1 MTINC
6 KGKLL
11 NFDSPIVMGI
21 LNVTPDSFYDGGN
34 LSNEDKIIEKA
45 NQMLSEGATIL
56 DVGGYSSK
64 PGATEVS
71 EKEEIN
77 RVVPAIKSIL
87 SQFPEAILSV
97 DTFRSSVAREAVNA
111 GASIIN
117 DISAGELDPTMFSTV
132 RELQVPYC
140 IMHMQGN
147 PKTMQQNPTYQNVVT
162 EVFYSLSKKV
172 ELLKELGVND
182 ILIDPGFG
190 FGKTIEH
197 NYEILNHLNH
207 FSLMNLPILV
217 GVSRKS
223 MIYKVLENTPSE
235 ALNGTTALNSFAL
248 MKGANILRVHDVKQA
263 QETIFLF
270 NKLTE
275 NEKDSPFTR

>member
-87 SQFPEAILSV
+87 SQFPDAILSV

-117 DISAGELDPTMFSTV
+117 DISAGDLDKSMFATV
-132 RELQVPYC
+132 RQLQVPYC
-140 IMHMQGN
+140 IMHIQGN
-147 PKTMQQNPTYQNVVT
+147 PKIMQQNPNYQNVVT

-207 FSLMNLPILV
+207 FSLMNLPILI

-223 MIYKVLENTPSE
+223 MIYKVLDNTPSE

-263 QETIFLF
+263 QETIYLF

-275 NEKDSPFTR
+275 NK

>member
-11 NFDSPIVMGI
+11 NLDSPIVMGI

-34 LSNEDKIIEKA
+34 LTNEDKIIGKA
-45 NQMLSEGATIL
+45 SKMLTDGATIL
-56 DVGGYSSK
+56 DIGGYSSK
-64 PGATEVS
+64 PGAEEVS
-71 EKEEIN
+71 QSEEIN
-77 RVVPAIKSIL
+77 RVVPAIQLIISK
-87 SQFPEAILSV
+87 FPEAIISV
-97 DTFRSSVAREAVNA
+97 DTFRSSVAREAIDA

-117 DISAGELDPTMFSTV
+117 DISAGELDSNMFATV

-147 PKTMQQNPTYQNVVT
+147 PKTMQQNPTYKNVVS
-162 EVFYSLSKKV
+162 EVFLSLSEKV
-172 ELLKELGVND
+172 EKLKSMGVND

-197 NYEILNHLNH
+197 NYEILNNLSHFERLNA
-207 FSLMNLPILV
+207 PILV

-223 MIYKVLENTPSE
+223 MIYKVLKTNASE
-235 ALNGTTALNSFAL
+235 SLNGTTALNSFAL
-248 MKGANILRVHDVKQA
+248 MNGAKILRVHDVKEA
-263 QETIFLF
+263 QETILLYH
-270 NKLTE
+270 KLTE
-275 NEKDSPFTR
+275 NETPNTSSI

>member
-11 NFDSPIVMGI
+11 NLDSPIVMGI

-34 LSNEDKIIEKA
+34 LSNEDKIIAKA
-45 NQMLSEGATIL
+45 DQMLKEGATIL
-56 DVGGYSSK
+56 DIGGYSSK
-64 PGATEVS
+64 PGAEEVS
-71 EKEEIN
+71 EKEEIE
-77 RVVPAIKSIL
+77 RVVPAIKQII
-87 SQFPEAILSV
+87 SQFPDSIISI
-97 DTFRSSVAREAVNA
+97 DTFRSAVAREAVNA

-117 DISAGELDPTMFSTV
+117 DISAGDLDTDMFATV

-147 PKTMQQNPTYQNVVT
+147 PKTMQENPTYENVVT
-162 EVFYSLSKKV
+162 EVFFSLSKKV
-172 ELLKELGVND
+172 ELLRKMGVND

-197 NYEILNHLNH
+197 NYEILNNLNH

-223 MIYKVLENTPSE
+223 MIYKVLQNTPTE

-248 MKGANILRVHDVKQA
+248 TKGANILRVHDVKEA
-263 QETIFLF
+263 QETIYLF
-270 NKLTE
+270 NKLTQ
-275 NEKDSPFTR
+275 NETSNALTL

>member
-87 SQFPEAILSV
+87 SQFPDAILSV

-117 DISAGELDPTMFSTV
+117 DISAGDLDKSMFATV
-132 RELQVPYC
+132 RQLQVPYC
-140 IMHMQGN
+140 IMHIQGN
-147 PKTMQQNPTYQNVVT
+147 PKTMQQNPNYQNVVT

-207 FSLMNLPILV
+207 FSLMNLPILI

-223 MIYKVLENTPSE
+223 MIYKVLDNTPSE

-263 QETIFLF
+263 QETIYLF

-275 NEKDSPFTR
+275 NK

>member
-117 DISAGELDPTMFSTV
+117 DISAGELDPTMFATV

-172 ELLKELGVND
+172 EQLKELGVND

-263 QETIFLF
+263 QETIYLF

>member
-87 SQFPEAILSV
+87 SQFPDAILSV

-172 ELLKELGVND
+172 EQLKELGVND

-263 QETIFLF
+263 QETIYLF

>member
-11 NFDSPIVMGI
+11 NLDSPIVMGI

-34 LSNEDKIIEKA
+34 LSNEDKIIAKA
-45 NQMLSEGATIL
+45 DQMLKEGATIL
-56 DVGGYSSK
+56 DIGGYSSK
-64 PGATEVS
+64 PGAEEVS
-71 EKEEIN
+71 EKEEIE
-77 RVVPAIKSIL
+77 RVVPAIKQII
-87 SQFPEAILSV
+87 SQFPEAIISA
-97 DTFRSSVAREAVNA
+97 DTFRSAVAREAVNA

-117 DISAGELDPTMFSTV
+117 DISAGDLDTDMFATV

-147 PKTMQQNPTYQNVVT
+147 PKTMQENPTYENVVT
-162 EVFYSLSKKV
+162 EVFFSLSKKV
-172 ELLKELGVND
+172 ELLRKMGVND

-197 NYEILNHLNH
+197 NYEILNNLNH

-223 MIYKVLENTPSE
+223 MIYKVLQNTPTE

-248 MKGANILRVHDVKQA
+248 TKGANILRVHDVKEA
-263 QETIFLF
+263 QETIYLF
-270 NKLTE
+270 NKLTQ
-275 NEKDSPFTR
+275 NETPNSLTL

>member
-172 ELLKELGVND
+172 EQLKELGVND

>member
-11 NFDSPIVMGI
+11 NLDSPIVMGI

-34 LSNEDKIIEKA
+34 LSNEDKIIAKA
-45 NQMLSEGATIL
+45 DQMLKEGATIL
-56 DVGGYSSK
+56 DIGGYSSK
-64 PGATEVS
+64 PGAEEVS
-71 EKEEIN
+71 EKEEIE
-77 RVVPAIKSIL
+77 RVVPAIKQII
-87 SQFPEAILSV
+87 SQFPDSIISI
-97 DTFRSSVAREAVNA
+97 DTFRSAVAREAVNA

-117 DISAGELDPTMFSTV
+117 DISAGDLDTDMFATV

-147 PKTMQQNPTYQNVVT
+147 PKTMQENPTYENVVT
-162 EVFYSLSKKV
+162 EVFFSLSKKV
-172 ELLKELGVND
+172 ELLRKMGVND

-197 NYEILNHLNH
+197 NYEILNNLNH
-207 FSLMNLPILV
+207 FSLMNLPVLV

-223 MIYKVLENTPSE
+223 MIYKVLQNTPTE
-235 ALNGTTALNSFAL
+235 AINGTTALNSFAL
-248 MKGANILRVHDVKQA
+248 TKGANILRVHDVKEA
-263 QETIFLF
+263 QETIYLF
-270 NKLTE
+270 NKLTQ
-275 NEKDSPFTR
+275 NETPNALTL

>member
-11 NFDSPIVMGI
+11 NLDSPIVMGI

-34 LSNEDKIIEKA
+34 LSNEDKIIAKA
-45 NQMLSEGATIL
+45 DQMLKEGATIL
-56 DVGGYSSK
+56 DIGGYSSK
-64 PGATEVS
+64 PGAEEVS
-71 EKEEIN
+71 EEEEIE
-77 RVVPAIKSIL
+77 RVVPAIKQII
-87 SQFPEAILSV
+87 SQFPDSIISI
-97 DTFRSSVAREAVNA
+97 DTFRSAVAIEAVNA

-117 DISAGELDPTMFSTV
+117 DISAGDLDPHMFATV

-147 PKTMQQNPTYQNVVT
+147 PKTMQENPTYENVVT
-162 EVFYSLSKKV
+162 DVFFSLSKKV
-172 ELLKELGVND
+172 ELLKKMGVND

-197 NYEILNHLNH
+197 NYEILNNLNH
-207 FSLMNLPILV
+207 FSLMNLPVLV

-223 MIYKVLENTPSE
+223 MIYKILQNRPTE

-248 MKGANILRVHDVKQA
+248 TKGANILRVHDVKEA
-263 QETIFLF
+263 QETIYLF
-270 NKLTE
+270 NKLTQ
-275 NEKDSPFTR
+275 NETPNSLTL